1 MKFFRAKAFPSVSRK
16 GWCVLFQHPF
26 QTDKSGNKYPV
37 VKRYLCAEQEEVDVL
52 VDELNELLRIE
63 EYWTSTVKGR
73 AKARYDQR
81 VVNAFY
87 DEVDEPDTSTVK
99 KSTDAYHISL
109 IGEAESG
116 KTSIVRAVFGI
127 HSAREKF
134 PIRFRKASYDTVYE
148 MTHSAAYEAKV
159 SFLSRQQVYETLEK
173 TVIESALVYAS
184 GGTDY
189 DLAVALVHGNP
200 ELHFEA
206 LFGEVPYS
214 PRYFTEQ
221 SSTAK
226 STKRIFQYVES
237 IKSLTNTV
245 LEESTEV
252 TEDFEQLLLQKAEY
266 RQLIETLLTCIERS
280 FKEKCDFTWS
290 YGIDD
295 WPQFAFISTESRA
308 HYFTAL
314 HRLTTEAEKADGAS
328 CYPLITSIHVTIPS
342 AKEQLIVI
350 QDSRRGTSLHD
361 QVKEA
366 DHIIYTHDASRE
378 IKIDKLK
385 RLISYGYGYKIQLI
399 FTHAERLQGE
409 RYVEER
415 AKKHCLSAAIQACIQ
430 REEQAVAT
438 QLSYYL
444 TAVRV
449 DIASYLNRSDE
460 DDHQLS
466 KMVCINQMSS
476 TPKQVGAEL
485 NPIYLS
491 ILAPS
496 IITKAI
502 GHLYSH
508 LLQQDDKVFLEE
520 LTSQLAT
527 ELYYGFVTEPSGW
540 STSYH
545 SATDRQRTFQSIANS
560 LFLAIQA
567 YVLEEG
573 VNREGKEW
581 VAIQLTKGEE
591 REYCVKKLLQ
601 TKMNKEF
608 ERGLYYVVK
617 HVVESQGG
625 IFIH

>member
-26 QTDKSGNKYPV
+26 QTDKNGQKYPI
-37 VKRYLCAEQEEVDVL
+37 VKRYLCDEQEEVDVL
-52 VDELNELLRIE
+52 VEELNELLRIE

-87 DEVDEPDTSTVK
+87 DEVDEPDTPTVN
-99 KSTDAYHISL
+99 KSPDAYQISL
-109 IGEAESG
+109 IGEAQSG

-127 HSAREKF
+127 HPAREKF
-134 PIRFRKASYDTVYE
+134 PIRFRKANYDAVYE
-148 MTHSAAYEAKV
+148 MTHSAAYEARV
-159 SFLSRQQVYETLEK
+159 SFQSRQEVYENLEK
-173 TVIESALVYAS
+173 SLIESALVYAN

-189 DLAVALVHGNP
+189 DLAFALVHGNP

-206 LFGEVPYS
+206 LFGEVPYG

-221 SSTAK
+221 ASTAK
-226 STKRIFQYVES
+226 STKRVFQYVES
-237 IKSLTNTV
+237 IKSIASAV
-245 LEESTEV
+245 LEESKEV
-252 TEDFEQLLLQKAEY
+252 TEDFEQLFLQKAEC

-328 CYPLITSIHVTIPS
+328 CYPLITSIHATIPS
-342 AKEQLIVI
+342 VKEQLIVI
-350 QDSRRGTSLHD
+350 QDSRRGTSLYD

-378 IKIDKLK
+378 IKIDTLK
-385 RLISYGYGYKIQLI
+385 HLIAYGYGNKLQLL

-409 RYVEER
+409 RYAEER
-415 AKKHCLSAAIQACIQ
+415 AKKHRLSAAIQGCIQ
-430 REEQAVAT
+430 REEQVVAT

-444 TAVRV
+444 TAADV
-449 DIASYLNRSDE
+449 DLVSNLNRSDE
-460 DDHQLS
+460 DDHKLS
-466 KMVCINQMSS
+466 EMVYVNQAR
-476 TPKQVGAEL
+476 TAQTQVGAEL

-491 ILAPS
+491 ILAPP
-496 IITKAI
+496 IITQAI
-502 GHLYSH
+502 NHLHSS
-508 LLQQDDKVFLEE
+508 LPDDSDKTFHEE

-527 ELYYGFVTEPSGW
+527 ALYYGFVTQPSGW

-545 SATDRQRTFQSIANS
+545 SATDRQRTFQAVATS
-560 LFLAIQA
+560 LFSAVQA
-567 YVLEEG
+567 YVSDE
-573 VNREGKEW
+573 VTSKDMKEW
-581 VAIQLTKGEE
+581 IAVQRTKGEE
-591 REYCVKKLLQ
+591 WGYYVKRFLQ

-617 HVVESQGG
+617 HAVESHGG